1 MHIYSK
7 GVHTTKKPLEDI
19 DEKCNHR
26 FSRIHD
32 AMWLCNLDRAAW
44 ISQFSSFSRENRG
57 DDEHLMAC
65 INRWVDEDEWFWRY
79 DNRWLPKSS
88 SATVNWMEEPG
99 DGKKDLDV
107 CSEEFDALKALTD
120 SVDIPLPVP
129 EAPAYDNLSQFISV
143 IRSRGQPKQPQD
155 EVRLVL
161 NSEFCRHLSRHS

>member
-1 MHIYSK
+1 
-7 GVHTTKKPLEDI
+7 
-19 DEKCNHR
+19 
-26 FSRIHD
+26 
-32 AMWLCNLDRAAW
+32 
-44 ISQFSSFSRENRG
+44 
-57 DDEHLMAC
+57 
-65 INRWVDEDEWFWRY
+65 
-79 DNRWLPKSS
+79 
-88 SATVNWMEEPG
+88 MEEPG

-161 NSEFCRHLSRHS
+161 NSEFCRHLKTFLAAAYVQSLTIIFSLRHVAGLWKGQHQFGFVFHHLFKFGYFLRLDLAVVPPLLVEVHQNPSREGFSLIKVITRDVLIIHE